1 MIGAMHRY
9 DPARR
14 KLALGL
20 AFLAGQVDATGFVAA
35 GGYFSSFMSGNT
47 TRLGVELVAHP
58 LAALLPLTVIGCFV
72 TGVAS
77 GAMIALRWPGRHKRL
92 LLAAVAALL
101 GAAALVLGLN
111 APMAFL
117 GLAALAMGAANNVF
131 SRDGEV
137 TVGVT
142 YMTGALVRSGQGLAA
157 RLLGRPMEGLRGYP
171 LLWLSL
177 ACGAV
182 AGALLCAVQPV
193 VSAWA
198 GFALAA
204 VLFLAAMRI
213 ERSPA

>member
-1 MIGAMHRY
+1 
-9 DPARR
+9 
-14 KLALGL
+14 
-20 AFLAGQVDATGFVAA
+20 
-35 GGYFSSFMSGNT
+35 MSGNT

-58 LAALLPLTVIGCFV
+58 TVALMPLTVIGCFV
-72 TGVAS
+72 TGVAG
-77 GAMIALRWPGRHKRL
+77 GAMIALHWPGRHKRVL
-92 LLAAVAALL
+92 LGLVAGLL
-101 GAAALVLGLN
+101 GASAMMLGQGLSL
-111 APMAFL
+111 AFL
-117 GLAALAMGAANNVF
+117 GFAALAMGAANNVF

-182 AGALLCAVQPV
+182 AGALLCAVRPS

-198 GFALAA
+198 GFTLAA
-204 VLFLAAMRI
+204 GLFLAGMRI
-213 ERSPA
+213 ERRPA